1 MSPKTTTT
9 ADSPSTELCCGT
21 TEDAELATLARG
33 LGHPLRVTILR
44 TLLEVG
50 NCLCGDL
57 VAAIPRAQS
66 TVSQHLKILKETGFV
81 KGEVD
86 GPRVCYCANR
96 QAVAR
101 FRELVNTFQIDQ
113 NPGGCK

>member
-1 MSPKTTTT
+1 MSPKTATTR
-9 ADSPSTELCCGT
+9 ALQT
-21 TEDAELATLARG
+21 TEVCCSTSEDNELATLARG

-50 NCLCGDL
+50 DCLCGEL

-66 TVSQHLKILKETGFV
+66 TVSQHLKILKETGLV
-81 KGEVD
+81 VGAVD

-101 FRELVNTFQIDQ
+101 FHELLNTFEIKNQ
-113 NPGGCK
+113 GGCK

>member
-1 MSPKTTTT
+1 MSSRTETTTDRQS
-9 ADSPSTELCCGT
+9 AEICCGT
-21 TEDAELATLARG
+21 PDEAELATLARG

-50 NCLCGDL
+50 DCLCGDL

-66 TVSQHLKILKETGFV
+66 TVSQHLKILKETGLV

-96 QAVAR
+96 QAVTR
-101 FRELVNTFQIDQ
+101 FRELLNTFETDPK
-113 NPGGCK
+113 PGGCQ

>member
-1 MSPKTTTT
+1 MGPEPATTNIHDGAEMCCSTPD
-9 ADSPSTELCCGT
+9 DS
-21 TEDAELATLARG
+21 ELATLARG

-50 NCLCGDL
+50 DCLCGDL

-66 TVSQHLKILKETGFV
+66 TVSQHLKILKETGLV

-96 QAVAR
+96 EAVTR
-101 FRELVNTFQIDQ
+101 FRELLNTFETEKQ
-113 NPGGCK
+113 GGCK

>member
-1 MSPKTTTT
+1 
-9 ADSPSTELCCGT
+9 
-21 TEDAELATLARG
+21 LARG

-50 NCLCGDL
+50 DCLCGEL

-66 TVSQHLKILKETGFV
+66 TVSQHLKILKETGLV
-81 KGEVD
+81 VGEVD

-96 QAVAR
+96 EAVAR
-101 FRELVNTFQIDQ
+101 FQELVNRFEIKNQ
-113 NPGGCK
+113 GGCK